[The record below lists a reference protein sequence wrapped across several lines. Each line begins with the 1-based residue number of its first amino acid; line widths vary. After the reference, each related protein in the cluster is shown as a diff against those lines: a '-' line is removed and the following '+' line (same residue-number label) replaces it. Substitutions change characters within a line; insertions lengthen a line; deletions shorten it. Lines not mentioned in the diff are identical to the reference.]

1 MKNLPS
7 FVIKP
12 LVLLAFLFVLS
23 ISGYSQTKQKSAYQI
38 KIDTKQA
45 KSVEGNLV
53 IYKFFILN
61 LPDLGDAESLKNLI
75 AFQDG
80 VKKIEMAP
88 LSSDNTSFCVLSVT
102 KSLKLELV
110 QKMLSHVGIESAIID
125 QVTVPIDQLADY
137 FEGLKKQKKQGK

>member
-1 MKNLPS
+1 MKNLHS

-12 LVLLAFLFVLS
+12 LVLLTFLFILS
-23 ISGYSQTKQKSAYQI
+23 ISGYSQIKQKSAYQI

-45 KSVEGNLV
+45 KSIEGDLV

-61 LPDLGDAESLKNLI
+61 LPEAGDAESLKNLI
-75 AFQDG
+75 AIQDG
-80 VKKIEMAP
+80 VKKIEMSP
-88 LSSDNTSFCVLSVT
+88 LSKENTSFCVLSVT

-110 QKMLSHVGIESAIID
+110 QKMLSRVGVESAIID

-137 FEGLKKQKKQGK
+137 VDGLKKQKKQGK